1 MEIDNHK
8 RLLGTT
14 FTTKILFPG
23 TNNLLAI
30 GGDWQQSK
38 MTPKRKLI
46 LVAVTT
52 MDMVLIGIINN
63 WNIGQERQHSKDTD
77 EQYLTMER
85 FINAD

>member
-63 WNIGQERQHSKDTD
+63 WNIGQERQHSKD
-77 EQYLTMER
+77 
-85 FINAD
+85 I